1 MQNDLKINN
10 LSKQSQRSTRTIKMI
25 KGYNCMLKKFD
36 SLRVAENSYL
46 NKITVRET
54 IRNYAAKN

>member
-1 MQNDLKINN
+1 
-10 LSKQSQRSTRTIKMI
+10 
-25 KGYNCMLKKFD
+25 MLKKFD